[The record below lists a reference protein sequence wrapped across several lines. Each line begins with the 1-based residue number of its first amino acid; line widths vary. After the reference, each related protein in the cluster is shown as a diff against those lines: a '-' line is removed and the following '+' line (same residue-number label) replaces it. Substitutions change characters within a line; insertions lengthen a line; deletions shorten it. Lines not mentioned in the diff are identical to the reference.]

1 MTAETAADSRTGNP
15 GALALLAEQAAEL
28 EFDRLPADVVALV
41 GMAVLDTLGVAVAAV
56 DEPVVRLVRE
66 ELTTPGSAALWGGGR
81 ADPGAAAL
89 VNGTAAHALDYDDY
103 APGSG
108 LHPSAPL
115 VAALLA
121 AAALQHGRGRTVSGR
136 DLVTG
141 YVAGYEVQER
151 LGLLLWPSHYARGF
165 HTTGTV
171 GTVGAAAG
179 AARLLGAD
187 AAQMGAALG
196 LGATDAAGLK
206 AMFGSMGKPYHAG
219 RAAASGLRAARL
231 AVRGMTV
238 GADAVFGSQGLVAAA
253 SGESGTAEVT
263 TRFGEPWHVTDVLP
277 KLNPSCFGTH
287 AAIACAAQ
295 VRPEVGDAEIRH
307 VELTVPPVLLNVCAI
322 PAPRTGLEG
331 KFSLAYTT
339 AATLLRGEVTVASFT
354 DDAVRAEP
362 ATTLAS
368 RVGLVL
374 DDTLAKTATRL
385 RVELADGRVL
395 RAEYDAARRL
405 WVADP
410 EEVRPRVE
418 GKFAELAA
426 GLPGRAEL
434 VELLRAPDRI
444 ASVDALSMVLAGDG

>member
-1 MTAETAADSRTGNP
+1 MTAETAAGTAAESRTRDP
-15 GALALLAEQAAEL
+15 GALALLAEQAAGL
-28 EFDRLPADVVALV
+28 GFDQLPADVVALV

-115 VAALLA
+115 VAALFA
-121 AAALQHGRGRTVSGR
+121 AAALQHGRGRAVSGR
-136 DLVTG
+136 DLVTA

-187 AAQMGAALG
+187 PAQMSAALG

-238 GADAVFGSQGLVAAA
+238 GDDAVFGSQGLVAAA

-263 TRFGEPWHVTDVLP
+263 TRFGEPWHVRDVLP

-287 AAIACAAQ
+287 AA
-295 VRPEVGDAEIRH
+295 
-307 VELTVPPVLLNVCAI
+307 
-322 PAPRTGLEG
+322 
-331 KFSLAYTT
+331 
-339 AATLLRGEVTVASFT
+339 
-354 DDAVRAEP
+354 
-362 ATTLAS
+362 
-368 RVGLVL
+368 
-374 DDTLAKTATRL
+374 
-385 RVELADGRVL
+385 
-395 RAEYDAARRL
+395 
-405 WVADP
+405 
-410 EEVRPRVE
+410 
-418 GKFAELAA
+418 
-426 GLPGRAEL
+426 
-434 VELLRAPDRI
+434 
-444 ASVDALSMVLAGDG
+444 